1 MIGRFWRRAAAV
13 ALPVFLAGAAAAGA
27 QATLKVNDEVNFRL
41 GVLGQFQGDWLE
53 DAGTGDAPNLFAR
66 RVRLL
71 VGGQV
76 TRSVGF
82 FIETDA
88 PNLGKKLPDGKSI
101 TPQLLVQDAYAEV
114 RVRNWLLLDA
124 GLLLVPFSRN
134 SLQSAATLLA
144 LDYGAYS
151 FAQSVPT
158 QCTAGRDTGLQARG
172 HLLGN
177 RFEYRVG
184 AFQGAHRPGLDP
196 SARFIGRAQYHFLET
211 EGTGYFYAG
220 THLGTKRVAA
230 LGAGLDLQDD
240 YAAYNVDFFF
250 DHPLGPGALTTQVA
264 YNHFD
269 GGTTLPTLPDQHVV
283 LVEAGYF
290 LPALKLTPVL
300 QFTRRDGR
308 TASIADET
316 RWSAG
321 VNYWMAR
328 HNASVKAAY
337 GRITGPRAARNEF
350 TVQLQVF
357 YY

>member
-1 MIGRFWRRAAAV
+1 MIGRLGRCAAAAV
-13 ALPVFLAGAAAAGA
+13 IVLAMAVPAGA
-27 QATLKVNDEVNFRL
+27 QATITVNEDMNFRL

-53 DAGTGDAPNLFAR
+53 AAATGDAPNLFVR

-76 TRSVGF
+76 TRNVSF

-101 TPQLLVQDAYAEV
+101 TPQLVVQDAYGEV
-114 RVRNWLLLDA
+114 RVRSWLLVDA

-134 SLQSAATLLA
+134 SLQSAASLLA
-144 LDYGAYS
+144 IDYGAYS
-151 FAQSVPT
+151 FAQSGPT
-158 QCTAGRDTGLQARG
+158 QCTAGRDTGIQARG

-196 SARFIGRAQYHFLET
+196 APRFIGRAQYHFLET
-211 EGTGYFYAG
+211 EGTGYFYTG
-220 THLGTKRVAA
+220 THLGAKRVAA
-230 LGAGLDLQDD
+230 LGSGFDLQGD
-240 YAAYNVDFFF
+240 YAAYSLDFFF
-250 DHPLGPGALTTQVA
+250 DHPLGPGSLTTQVA

-269 GGTTLPTLPDQHVV
+269 GGSTLAALPDQHVV
-283 LVEAGYF
+283 LAEAGYF
-290 LPALKLTPVL
+290 LPRLKLTPVL

-308 TASIADET
+308 AGPVADET
-316 RWSAG
+316 RWSVG
-321 VNYWMAR
+321 VNYWVSR
-328 HNASVKAAY
+328 HTTNIKAAY
-337 GRITGPRAARNEF
+337 GRIDGPAGKPRDEF

-357 YY
+357 AY